1 MIAPGAGRGE
11 TNEVKDWINN
21 VSGMAIGF
29 SFVSI
34 LLGVL
39 AAQPLVT
46 LLGAE
51 PHFEPLAMEYL
62 WVTLVGSI
70 GFTLYFGAAGALM
83 ALGDTKSNRNAL
95 FIGFLANVALNP
107 LFTFGFGPGVA
118 GLAMAFVSIPI
129 MYFLSPLALG

>member
-1 MIAPGAGRGE
+1 
-11 TNEVKDWINN
+11 
-21 VSGMAIGF
+21 
-29 SFVSI
+29 
-34 LLGVL
+34 
-39 AAQPLVT
+39 
-46 LLGAE
+46 
-51 PHFEPLAMEYL
+51 
-62 WVTLVGSI
+62 
-70 GFTLYFGAAGALM
+70 LM